1 MPTDRQMK
9 LFKKAFASKQA
20 FMPLTDQ
27 AMAAQGAPAGAPPM
41 DPAMMAQ
48 GGAPMPPPGA
58 PMPPQGGIPPIDPA
72 TGMPIDPATGM
83 PIDPNTGM
91 PMDPAMMVQGGMP
104 PAGAP
109 MPPVDPNTGMP
120 MDPAMMQQGGAS
132 MPPQGPIQTGD
143 LAIDMLL
150 EMGAMIVD
158 PNGQPVPPEAI
169 AQIVAEI
176 NAQGGGQQGGAAMG
190 NEEVM
195 TTLGQMDKTIALL
208 LDKVDALRDI
218 VDSVLPE
225 KEPKSKDVEES
236 VNDMDAELE
245 AYLAE
250 QAAQGSMPQEVPVEG
265 APIEV
270 APAAGI
276 SHGVPAGIDPAQL
289 QQLGLIQA
297 MQQGA

>member
-1 MPTDRQMK
+1 MPTDRQKK
-9 LFKKAFASKQA
+9 LFKQAFASKKA

-27 AMAAQGAPAGAPPM
+27 AMAAQGAPMPPQGGAPIPPM
-41 DPAMMAQ
+41 DPTMMAQ
-48 GGAPMPPPGA
+48 GGAQMPPPGS
-58 PMPPQGGIPPIDPA
+58 MPPVDPA
-72 TGMPIDPATGM
+72 TGLPIDPATGM

-91 PMDPAMMVQGGMP
+91 PMDPAMAAQGGMP

-109 MPPVDPNTGMP
+109 M
-120 MDPAMMQQGGAS
+120 DPAMVAQGGAP

-176 NAQGGGQQGGAAMG
+176 NAQTGGQPQGGTAMG

-195 TTLGQMDKTIALL
+195 VTLGQMDKTIALL

-218 VDSVLPE
+218 VDSVVPKKEKSE
-225 KEPKSKDVEES
+225 KEIEQD
-236 VNDMDAELE
+236 VNDMDAELA
-245 AYLAE
+245 AYLNE
-250 QAAQGSMPQEVPVEG
+250 QAAQGAQQEPPVEEM
-265 APIEV
+265 PVE
-270 APAAGI
+270 AALPMA
-276 SHGVPAGIDPAQL
+276 VPAGIDPAQA
-289 QQLGLIQA
+289 QQLSLMQA
-297 MQQGA
+297 MQGVQ

>member
-1 MPTDRQMK
+1 MPTDRQLR
-9 LFKKAFASKQA
+9 LFKQAFASKQA

-27 AMAAQGAPAGAPPM
+27 AMAAQGAPMDPAMAAQGGMPM

-48 GGAPMPPPGA
+48 GGAPMPPQGG
-58 PMPPQGGIPPIDPA
+58 MPPVDPA

-91 PMDPAMMVQGGMP
+91 PMDPAMMAQGGMP

-109 MPPVDPNTGMP
+109 MDPSTVV
-120 MDPAMMQQGGAS
+120 QGGAP
-132 MPPQGPIQTGD
+132 MPPQGPVQTGD

-176 NAQGGGQQGGAAMG
+176 NAQTGGQPQGGAPMG

-218 VDSVLPE
+218 VDSAMPKKE
-225 KEPKSKDVEES
+225 KTTEDIDKEVSG
-236 VNDMDAELE
+236 MDDEL
-245 AYLAE
+245 AAFLAE
-250 QAAQGSMPQEVPVEG
+250 QAAQGAPQEP
-265 APIEV
+265 PIEP
-270 APAAGI
+270 APAETPVVA
-276 SHGVPAGIDPAQL
+276 PAGIDPAQA

-297 MQQGA
+297 MQGVK